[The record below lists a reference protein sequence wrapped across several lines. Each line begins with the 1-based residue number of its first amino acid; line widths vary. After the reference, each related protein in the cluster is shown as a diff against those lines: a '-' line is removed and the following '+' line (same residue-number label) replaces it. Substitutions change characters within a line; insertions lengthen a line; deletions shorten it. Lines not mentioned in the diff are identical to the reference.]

1 VPVYCYGTGTGAP
14 ACVYV
19 NATGAWVQDSL
30 LLDWCISSAGG
41 DQLLDWGI
49 STSTASTMSTTATV
63 AGPVWQSWNIG
74 YTDQDRARSVHAMV
88 AEAGQR
94 LADQVEASHRAGDHS
109 NCMSARCAEHRL
121 QEEARN
127 RELDAAT
134 RARHAARDRARAL
147 LLELLSPAQ
156 RIDYLERG
164 YFDMVGSAGRRWR
177 IRATGQA
184 GNVHLMGAE
193 GQTLASACCHPPGH
207 LPNEDAHVAQML
219 HLAADE
225 DGFVQTANISWHVP
239 RRSALAAGL
248 LQAA

>member
-1 VPVYCYGTGTGAP
+1 VNVE
-14 ACVYV
+14 V
-19 NATGAWVQDSL
+19 NAGAWVQDQLEWTISRPDITGRWVQDQAQV
-30 LLDWCISSAGG
+30 DWRIS
-41 DQLLDWGI
+41 
-49 STSTASTMSTTATV
+49 STTATTTYATAATL
-63 AGPVWQSWNIG
+63 AGPVWQSWNNRYI
-74 YTDQDRARSVHAMV
+74 DQTVVRVV

-109 NCMSARCAEHRL
+109 NCLPARCAEHRL
-121 QEEARN
+121 QEEQR
-127 RELDAAT
+127 RRDLDAAT
-134 RARHAARDRARAL
+134 QARQAARERARAL

-156 RIDYLERG
+156 RTDYLERG

-219 HLAADE
+219 ALAADE
-225 DGFVQTANISWHVP
+225 DGFVQTANMSWHVP
-239 RRSALAAGL
+239 RRSALAAGR